1 MEKIK
6 LTKISVEQLRTLSE
20 RGGFYISVEETRLRK
35 LIKDLK
41 IKKYWGPPRPFYGA
55 NDLPL
60 EVDHLYI
67 WLRDRDS
74 MTIYATLKYKPNICE
89 KILDI
94 YPSLLTH
101 IRAISPSEQ
110 KNILE
115 QIANILDPQ
124 KQWCIA
130 LVKWRCPIF
139 TLSLMLKIL
148 ERKEKMRHILKY
160 FFN

>member
-6 LTKISVEQLRTLSE
+6 LTKIPVEQLRTLSE

-35 LIKDLK
+35 LIKDLN
-41 IKKYWGPPRPFYGA
+41 IKEHWGGPRPFYGA

-60 EVDHLYI
+60 EAGHLYI

-74 MTIYATLKYKPNICE
+74 MTIYAILKYEPNICE
-89 KILDI
+89 KIRGI

-110 KNILE
+110 KNVLE

-124 KQWCIA
+124 KQ
-130 LVKWRCPIF
+130 
-139 TLSLMLKIL
+139 
-148 ERKEKMRHILKY
+148 
-160 FFN
+160 

>member
-1 MEKIK
+1 MKKIN
-6 LTKISVEQLRTLSE
+6 LVKISVEQLRTLSE
-20 RGGFYISVEETRLRK
+20 FGGFYISVEETRLRK

-41 IKKYWGPPRPFYGA
+41 IKKYWGAPRPFYGA

-60 EVDHLYI
+60 EADHLYI

-94 YPSLLTH
+94 YPSLLIH

-124 KQWCIA
+124 KQ
-130 LVKWRCPIF
+130 
-139 TLSLMLKIL
+139 
-148 ERKEKMRHILKY
+148 
-160 FFN
+160 